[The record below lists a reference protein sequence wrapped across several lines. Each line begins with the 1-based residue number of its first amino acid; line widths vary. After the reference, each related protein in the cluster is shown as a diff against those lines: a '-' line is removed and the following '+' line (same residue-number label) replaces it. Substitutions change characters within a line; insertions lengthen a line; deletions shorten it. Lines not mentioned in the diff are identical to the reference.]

1 MGVFIIGVL
10 TMTGL
15 IGVIV
20 RTMTIESTAE
30 KHRGEQVREPHT
42 NGSGIVIQA
51 EPRQAA

>member
-10 TMTGL
+10 TMTAL

-20 RTMTIESTAE
+20 RSMTIESTAE
-30 KHRGEQVREPHT
+30 KHRAEQAGEPHSDR
-42 NGSGIVIQA
+42 NGIVFQA

>member
-10 TMTGL
+10 TMTAL

-20 RTMTIESTAE
+20 RSLTIESTAE
-30 KHRGEQVREPHT
+30 KHRAEQVREPHT
-42 NGSGIVIQA
+42 DGNGIVIQA